1 MINNLFIYVGILI
14 YLIKLNKIFNLHIK
28 KKLGC
33 SLFIFGR
40 KKYMTRSG
48 VRVKVINEISRR
60 PLSFPD
66 TTDLS
71 FSLSGQMDFQIR
83 SVLHLFVIF
92 SLLFSLA
99 KVHASLSSYISQ
111 HTYLQTNLC
120 SI

>member
-1 MINNLFIYVGILI
+1 
-14 YLIKLNKIFNLHIK
+14 
-28 KKLGC
+28 
-33 SLFIFGR
+33 
-40 KKYMTRSG
+40 MTRSG

-71 FSLSGQMDFQIR
+71 LSLSGQMDFQIR